1 MTPGRR
7 PVLTPQGH
15 LVLAP
20 TADAATL
27 PSDLPGRLES
37 AFARGAGHG
46 LLELGLREVSTAM
59 PAEFAY
65 WRDFAR
71 PRTDCPRMPP
81 RSRARSRRRIAGIS
95 LLVGGIGI
103 MNIMLVSV
111 TERTREIGIRMAVGA
126 QPAAIRFQF
135 LIEAIILSVLGGLAG
150 VLLGIGIA
158 KLLELVLNF
167 KAIISL
173 GSILLAFGVSFSI
186 GVFFGFY
193 PARKAAA
200 LDPIEA
206 LRYE

>member
-1 MTPGRR
+1 MYIFIFITAEAYPAHADSLVETLVASNRTTAHCRTMTPGRR

-103 MNIMLVSV
+103 MNI
-111 TERTREIGIRMAVGA
+111 
-126 QPAAIRFQF
+126 
-135 LIEAIILSVLGGLAG
+135 
-150 VLLGIGIA
+150 